1 MKSSLIVL
9 IVTCLL
15 LLGLSLWV
23 SIQPPLFD
31 IDLLQIIDASR
42 TTSVDNFFNVITW
55 AGSAQV
61 LIPVGL
67 VWSYSI
73 YRRGRRSDAAFFIGS
88 YVLATLLARVI
99 KVIIARPRPGV
110 DLAQLQQVT
119 SYAFPSSHVT
129 QFTAFVLLCYLTFRT
144 LKPSWQLPAALII
157 AGMILVVALSRLYLQ
172 VHYPT
177 DVIGGVLAGIIAVT
191 TGQLVMAK
199 TSRGKTGPDNAD

>member
-1 MKSSLIVL
+1 MKPSLIVL

-42 TTSVDNFFNVITW
+42 TTTADNFFSVITW

-67 VWSYSI
+67 AWSYSI
-73 YRRGRRSDAAFFIGS
+73 YRRGRRGDAAFFIGS
-88 YVLATLLARVI
+88 YVLATVLARIV

-110 DLAQLQQVT
+110 DLTQLQQVT

-144 LKPSWQLPAALII
+144 LKPSWQLPVALII
-157 AGMILVVALSRLYLQ
+157 AGMVFVVALSRLYLQ

-177 DVIGGVLAGIIAVT
+177 DVIGGILTGIIAVT
-191 TGQLVMAK
+191 TGKLIMAK
-199 TSRGKTGPDNAD
+199 TSGE